1 MNKDSFTFSIQ
12 EAETLG
18 IECAIVLAASKEM
31 KISSSADNR
40 ILLLL
45 KEKIPFLEE
54 KEISNHLKRLIS
66 LKLISSEI
74 NSDNSDP
81 SSKKNLY
88 NGLRWTFF
96 AL

>member
-45 KEKIPFLEE
+45 KEK
-54 KEISNHLKRLIS
+54 
-66 LKLISSEI
+66 
-74 NSDNSDP
+74 NSVSRRERN
-81 SSKKNLY
+81 
-88 NGLRWTFF
+88 F
-96 AL
+96 

>member
-40 ILLLL
+40 VLLLL
-45 KEKIPFLEE
+45 KEKIGSKSAGAYKKIRNDITTDLNILFDFF
-54 KEISNHLKRLIS
+54 ISIIS
-66 LKLISSEI
+66 
-74 NSDNSDP
+74 
-81 SSKKNLY
+81 
-88 NGLRWTFF
+88 
-96 AL
+96 